1 MTSNFDHS
9 PLNINLLIPF
19 KDNIGNRQKLYLLEI
34 DRFRQT
40 LEADIESIKSE
51 LEDLFG
57 KDFELSI
64 VGRSDGNS
72 KRYYWRFKSSKKD
85 RKFNRLN
92 SESLY
97 EYLNLFSETQKIQLK
112 EIERSIIYI
121 NANLKLVK
129 GMIDSLAQCNDE
141 IQSVHQIK
149 F

>member
-1 MTSNFDHS
+1 MSSNSDHS

-19 KDNIGNRQKLYLLEI
+19 KDNIGERQKLYSIEI
-34 DRFRQT
+34 ERFRKS
-40 LEADIESIKSE
+40 LEDEVESIKSE
-51 LEDLFG
+51 LDDLFG
-57 KDFELSI
+57 KEFEISI

-92 SESLY
+92 SASLSD
-97 EYLNLFSETQKIQLK
+97 YLTKFSDDQKKQLK
-112 EIERSIIYI
+112 DIERSIIYI

-141 IQSVHQIK
+141 IQSVHEAI

>member
-1 MTSNFDHS
+1 MSSNSDHS

-19 KDNIGNRQKLYLLEI
+19 KDNIGKRQNLYLIEI
-34 DRFRQT
+34 ERFRKS
-40 LEADIESIKSE
+40 LEDEVESIKVE
-51 LEDLFG
+51 LDDLFG
-57 KDFELSI
+57 KEFEISI
-64 VGRSDGNS
+64 AGRSDGNS

-92 SESLY
+92 SSSLSD
-97 EYLNLFSETQKIQLK
+97 YLSKFSDDQKNQLK
-112 EIERSIIYI
+112 DIERSIIYI

-141 IQSVHQIK
+141 IQSVHEAT

>member
-1 MTSNFDHS
+1 MSSNSDHS
-9 PLNINLLIPF
+9 PLNINLIIPF
-19 KDNIGNRQKLYLLEI
+19 KDNIGDRQKLYLIEI
-34 DRFRQT
+34 DRFRES
-40 LEADIESIKSE
+40 LEAEVESIKSE

-57 KDFELSI
+57 KDFEISI

-92 SESLY
+92 SDSLSG
-97 EYLNLFSETQKIQLK
+97 YLSKFSDGQKTQLK
-112 EIERSIIYI
+112 DIERSIIYI

-129 GMIDSLAQCNDE
+129 GMIDSLAQCNNE
-141 IQSVHQIK
+141 IQSVHEST